1 MKPAPFPP
9 ETLSSRIAVL
19 HVVSQQPHPAQERR
33 RSMPDILD
41 STRTAPPMADLP
53 QLLGE
58 LPELPRVEL
67 IEESLSAVERE
78 MDGLREEVESLRRRD
93 RTVHFY
99 MQRLDEELRLA
110 ARLQQDFLPR
120 NKAASIPVKF
130 AALWRPAGYV
140 SGDLYDVLR
149 LDEEHVGFY
158 IADAVG
164 HGMPAALLTMFLKN
178 ALVTK
183 EISGQSYRLLDPGE
197 SLSRLN
203 DALCEQSLQAGTFC
217 TACYG
222 VLNMRSRELRI
233 ASAGH
238 PAPMV
243 LRGVDDPAIL
253 HTQGAVLGIFN
264 GEQYKYVTHQ
274 LQAGDRLVFFT
285 DGVEVCFNESADA
298 DPVRWREELIKRKYL
313 GGEELVGDLS
323 RYLDTESGSLN
334 PRDDVTVLV
343 AEVP

>member
-1 MKPAPFPP
+1 MKPLSSVP
-9 ETLSSRIAVL
+9 ERVNSRIAAL
-19 HVVSQQPHPAQERR
+19 QRLHPAQERR
-33 RSMPDILD
+33 RDMPDILNA
-41 STRTAPPMADLP
+41 SRTAPPTVGLP
-53 QLLGE
+53 QILAE
-58 LPELPRVEL
+58 LPEMPRVEL
-67 IEESLSAVERE
+67 IEEQLTAVERE

-99 MQRLDEELRLA
+99 MQRLDEEMRLA

-120 NKAASIPVKF
+120 NKAASIPLKF

-183 EISGQSYRLLDPGE
+183 EISGQSYRLLDPAE
-197 SLSRLN
+197 ALSKLN
-203 DALCEQSLQAGTFC
+203 DALVEQSLQAGTFC

-222 VLNMRSRELRI
+222 VLNMRSRELRL

-243 LRGVDDPAIL
+243 LRGVDDPAVL
-253 HTQGAVLGIFN
+253 HTQGALLGIFG
-264 GEQYKYVTHQ
+264 GEKYSTFTHQ
-274 LQAGDRLVFFT
+274 LHAGDRLVFFT
-285 DGVEVCFNESADA
+285 DGTEVCFNESADA
-298 DPVRWREELIKRKYL
+298 DPVRWREELIKRKFL
-313 GGEELVGDLS
+313 GGEELVNDLS
-323 RYLDTESGSLN
+323 RYLDAESGSLD